1 MANQKRIPFIPKL
14 SREFKPM
21 RHYYCET
28 ETTAKL
34 ISRSVFLRLL
44 AEQPYPMGQVSIDF
58 DGGFAYLFPYDP
70 QRAEQFAAAY
80 REFETE
86 YKRFYRKQ
94 EDNHAGR
101 RMTVVHLDQ
110 FDDTAAEGDDMQST
124 WLVSEETPES
134 VCLAKEHFIIHSS
147 SFNSLSDSEREILT
161 GFINSDFNARE
172 LARRLGK
179 DPSGVLKLIKRAA
192 VRLEKNR
199 RKFLIPCPHSVPA
212 CPNRKV

>member
-1 MANQKRIPFIPKL
+1 MANQKHSPFIPKL

-58 DGGFAYLFPYDP
+58 DGGCAYLFPYDP
-70 QRAEQFAAAY
+70 ERAEQFAAAY

-86 YKRFYRKQ
+86 YKRFYREQ
-94 EDNHAGR
+94 EGIRAGR

-110 FDDTAAEGDDMQST
+110 FDDSAAEGDD
-124 WLVSEETPES
+124 TP
-134 VCLAKEHFIIHSS
+134 A
-147 SFNSLSDSEREILT
+147 
-161 GFINSDFNARE
+161 G
-172 LARRLGK
+172 
-179 DPSGVLKLIKRAA
+179 
-192 VRLEKNR
+192 
-199 RKFLIPCPHSVPA
+199 
-212 CPNRKV
+212 

>member
-1 MANQKRIPFIPKL
+1 MDNNVINLKRIPFIPKL

-70 QRAEQFAAAY
+70 ERAEQFAAAY

-86 YKRFYRKQ
+86 YKRFYREQ
-94 EDNHAGR
+94 EAIRAGR
-101 RMTVVHLDQ
+101 RMTVVRLGQ
-110 FDDTAAEGDDMQST
+110 FDDSEAEGDEMQST

-134 VCLAKEHFIIHSS
+134 IYLTKEHDA
-147 SFNSLSDSEREILT
+147 SFKALSDSDRDILT
-161 GFINSDFNARE
+161 GFINAGYNARE

-179 DPSGVLKLIKRAA
+179 DPSGVLKLVKRAA
-192 VRLEKNR
+192 ARLEKKIEEN
-199 RKFLIPCPHSVPA
+199 S
-212 CPNRKV
+212 

>member
-14 SREFKPM
+14 SHEFKPM
-21 RHYYCET
+21 RHYCCET

-44 AEQPYPMGQVSIDF
+44 AEEPYPMGQVSIDF

-70 QRAEQFAAAY
+70 ERAEQFAAAY

-86 YKRFYRKQ
+86 YKRFYREQ
-94 EDNHAGR
+94 EDIHAGR

-147 SFNSLSDSEREILT
+147 SFNSLSDSDREILT

-172 LARRLGK
+172 FARRLDK
-179 DPSGVLKLIKRAA
+179 DPSGVLKLVKRAA
-192 VRLEKNR
+192 ARLEKNR
-199 RKFLIPCPHSVPA
+199 RKILIPCPHSVPA

>member
-1 MANQKRIPFIPKL
+1 MANQKRSPFIPKL
-14 SREFKPM
+14 SSEFKLM

-70 QRAEQFAAAY
+70 ERAEQFAAAY

-86 YKRFYRKQ
+86 YKRFYREQ
-94 EDNHAGR
+94 QAIREGR
-101 RMTVVHLDQ
+101 RLTVVQLDQ
-110 FDDTAAEGDDMQST
+110 FDDSEAEDDEMQST

-134 VCLAKEHFIIHSS
+134 IYLTKEHDA
-147 SFNSLSDSEREILT
+147 SFKALSDSDRDILT
-161 GFINSDFNARE
+161 GFINAGYNARE

-179 DPSGVLKLIKRAA
+179 DPSGVLKLVKRAA
-192 VRLEKNR
+192 VRLEKKIEEN
-199 RKFLIPCPHSVPA
+199 S
-212 CPNRKV
+212 

>member
-14 SREFKPM
+14 SHEFKPM

-58 DGGFAYLFPYDP
+58 DGGFAYLFPYGP
-70 QRAEQFAAAY
+70 ERAEQFAAAY

-86 YKRFYRKQ
+86 YKRSYREQ
-94 EDNHAGR
+94 QAIRAGR
-101 RMTVVHLDQ
+101 RMTVLRLRQ
-110 FDDTAAEGDDMQST
+110 FDDSAAEGDEMQST

-134 VCLAKEHFIIHSS
+134 IYLTKEHDA
-147 SFNSLSDSEREILT
+147 SFKALSDSDRDILT
-161 GFINSDFNARE
+161 GFINAGYNARE

-192 VRLEKNR
+192 V
-199 RKFLIPCPHSVPA
+199 
-212 CPNRKV
+212 

>member
-1 MANQKRIPFIPKL
+1 MANQKRSPFIPKL
-14 SREFKPM
+14 SSEFKPM

-58 DGGFAYLFPYDP
+58 DSGFAYLIPYDP
-70 QRAEQFAAAY
+70 ERAEQFAAAY

-86 YKRFYRKQ
+86 YKRFYREQ
-94 EDNHAGR
+94 QAIREGR
-101 RMTVVHLDQ
+101 RLTVVHLDQ
-110 FDDTAAEGDDMQST
+110 FDDSEAEGDEMQST

-134 VCLAKEHFIIHSS
+134 IYLTKEHYA
-147 SFNSLSDSEREILT
+147 SFKALSDSDRDILT
-161 GFINSDFNARE
+161 GFINAGYNARE

-179 DPSGVLKLIKRAA
+179 DPSGVLKLVKRAA
-192 VRLEKNR
+192 VRLEKKIEEN
-199 RKFLIPCPHSVPA
+199 S
-212 CPNRKV
+212 